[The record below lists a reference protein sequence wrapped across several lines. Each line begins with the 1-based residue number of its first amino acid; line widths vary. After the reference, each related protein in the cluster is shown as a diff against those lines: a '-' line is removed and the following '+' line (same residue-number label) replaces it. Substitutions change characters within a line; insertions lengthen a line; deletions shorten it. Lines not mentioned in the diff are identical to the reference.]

1 MKWTLAA
8 FAALAV
14 AAFLLTP
21 AFHAGS
27 GAAVAATPTPAALQ
41 YDEITRMVFP
51 PATPPAPGTFAAD
64 YQAAAAATPGQKPPS
79 LNFGTMLS
87 PAAQRAYAE
96 QMQQM
101 AFAMHLAR
109 YTFYRGWIRRD
120 DPVARTATIE
130 KCDQHQ
136 YVKLDLANKT
146 YATTTAQAACSTPMQ
161 PMGAP
166 MQTPR
171 QPPGTVDLT
180 ATATSKNL
188 GPTTIDGVATTGW
201 DRSVDVKMSNASGS
215 CRNADFKM
223 NVTQYVSSINVPH
236 RFCPLPHG
244 MNPLEAAGAMQGGCK
259 PAIQGAQGGDF
270 DLDTMGLGVGS
281 AGSLVMYSR
290 MATAAGPQNGAGMF
304 VERGNVKWLGGADA
318 ASLFEIP
325 PGFAQGS

>member
-14 AAFLLTP
+14 AAFLTP
-21 AFHAGS
+21 AFQAGS

-51 PATPPAPGTFAAD
+51 PATPPAPGTFAVD
-64 YQAAAAATPGQKPPS
+64 YQLAAAATPAPKAPS
-79 LNFGTMLS
+79 FNFGTMLN
-87 PAAQRAYAE
+87 PAAARAYAE

-101 AFAMHLAR
+101 AFALHLVR

-146 YATTTAQAACSTPMQ
+146 YATITAQAACSTPMQ

-166 MQTPR
+166 MQASR
-171 QPPGTVDLT
+171 EAPGTVDLT
-180 ATATSKNL
+180 TTATSKNL
-188 GPTTIDGVATTGW
+188 GPMTIDGVATTGW
-201 DRSVDVKMSNASGS
+201 DRSVDVKMSNATGS
-215 CRNADFKM
+215 CRNGDFNM
-223 NVTQYVSSINVPH
+223 NVTQYVSNVNVPH

-244 MNPLEAAGAMQGGCK
+244 MNPLEAAGAVQGGCK
-259 PAIQGAQGGDF
+259 PAIAGAQSGDF
-270 DLDTMGLGVGS
+270 NLDTMGIGVGS
-281 AGSLVMYSR
+281 GDALVMFSG
-290 MATAAGPQNGAGMF
+290 MSTAAGPKNGAGMF

-325 PGFAQGS
+325 AAFTQGS